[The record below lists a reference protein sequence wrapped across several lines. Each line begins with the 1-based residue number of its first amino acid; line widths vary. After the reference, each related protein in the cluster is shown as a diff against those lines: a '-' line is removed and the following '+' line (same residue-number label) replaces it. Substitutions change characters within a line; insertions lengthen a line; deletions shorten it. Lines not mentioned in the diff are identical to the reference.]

1 MRLEVD
7 RHLLSSLKS
16 QSPST
21 KKKPRPSR
29 GWFRLLFIASLLA
42 GVVFAVVCVV
52 YSIRAW
58 RLDIKQVGQ
67 IPQWSLVCDVNGN
80 PYSRLYGENRIL
92 VKIDDVS
99 PKFIDALLARE
110 DSRFY
115 HHIGVDPIGLV
126 RAVVRNALGGRLA
139 QGGSTIT
146 QQLARNSFDLGGR
159 TLDRKLLEA
168 FVAIR
173 IESTFTKR
181 QILENYINR
190 IYYGSGYYGLET
202 ASLAYFGKHSKDLTT
217 GEAAMMAG
225 LIRSPNRFS
234 PLRHLE
240 AAKHERDTVLT
251 RMVKLDKL
259 TAAEAERARKAP
271 IKVVTARSTAVQ
283 ENYVMDA
290 VDEELRILLDQDQID
305 DGGMKIYTTINPDL
319 QKTAQQSLND
329 QLTEIEKRPGYPH
342 PKKAEFDAT
351 QSQDTNYLQGS
362 VVVIDNRTGGICAL
376 VGGRDYAQSRFNRS
390 LLARRQVGST
400 IKPFIYA
407 AAFSNGLYPLSNVSD
422 APIENGEVPEVS
434 NWHPGNSDGTNKG
447 VLPARDGLILSR
459 NTMTVR
465 VGEFAGLEN
474 VRKLTASAGI
484 AEVPDFPASFL
495 GSFEETPRNVTAAY
509 TVFPNQGKRK
519 QAYLIERID
528 DRLGNPVYRAAHVE
542 TTAIDPGAAWLT
554 TSALREVMTRGTAA
568 SAKSLG
574 FTKMAAGKTGTTN
587 DYKDAWFV
595 GFTKSLTCGVWVGLD
610 KPAPIVP
617 RGYGATLALPIWIK
631 VMNTAPVKQYPA
643 GDFEP
648 GVGLQKVMLC
658 AASNQEATDG
668 CVAAGTSYMM
678 DLPVTLLPKSACTL
692 HAGNLADTIKPPNTG
707 SALPARVF
715 DSLLNLFR
723 KKR

>member
-1 MRLEVD
+1 MK
-7 RHLLSSLKS
+7 SSS
-16 QSPST
+16 S
-21 KKKPRPSR
+21 KKKSRPSR
-29 GWFRLLFIASLLA
+29 GWFRLFFITSLLA
-42 GVVFAVVCVV
+42 GVVFAIVCVV
-52 YSIRAW
+52 YSMRAW

-115 HHIGVDPIGLV
+115 HHIGVDPIGLI

-146 QQLARNSFDLGGR
+146 QQLARNSFELGGR

-202 ASLAYFGKHSKDLTT
+202 ASLAYFGKHCKDLTT

-240 AAKHERDTVLT
+240 AAKRERDTVLT
-251 RMVKLDKL
+251 RMVKLNKI
-259 TAAEAERARKAP
+259 TANEAERARKTP
-271 IKVVTARSTAVQ
+271 IKVVSARSTAVQ

-305 DGGMKIYTTINPDL
+305 DGGMKIYTTINPEL
-319 QKTAQQSLND
+319 QKAAQQSLDD
-329 QLTEIEKRPGYPH
+329 QLTEIEKRSGYPH
-342 PKKAEFDAT
+342 PRKSEFDPT
-351 QSQDTNYLQGS
+351 QGQDTNYLQGS

-376 VGGRDYAQSRFNRS
+376 VGGRDYAQSRFNRA
-390 LLARRQVGST
+390 LLSRRQVGST

-407 AAFSNGLYPLSNVSD
+407 TAFSNGIFPYHTVSD
-422 APIENGEVPEVS
+422 GPIENEDVPEAPG
-434 NWHPGNSDGTNKG
+434 WRPGNSDGTNKG
-447 VLPARDGLILSR
+447 FLPARDGLIFSR

-465 VGEFAGLEN
+465 VGELAGLEK
-474 VRKLTASAGI
+474 VRKLTATAGI
-484 AEVPDFPASFL
+484 AEVPDFPSSFL

-542 TTAIDPGAAWLT
+542 TSALDPGAAWLT
-554 TSALREVMTRGTAA
+554 TSAMREVMTRGTAA

-574 FTKMAAGKTGTTN
+574 FTKIAGGKTGTTN

-610 KPAPIVP
+610 KPAPIIP

-631 VMNTAPVKQYPA
+631 VMNTASVKQYPA

-648 GVGLQKVMLC
+648 GVNLQKVMLC
-658 AASNQEATDG
+658 AASNKEATSG
-668 CVAAGTSYMM
+668 CVAAGTSYTM
-678 DLPVTLLPKSACTL
+678 DLPVTLLPKTSCTQ
-692 HAGNLADTIKPPNTG
+692 HAGNLTDSINPSDTRP
-707 SALPARVF
+707 ALPVRAL
-715 DSLLNLFR
+715 DSLLNFFR
-723 KKR
+723 KRK